1 MLEAFRRRRRN
12 RDIVERLWEEIVLRA
27 RHPHRFEQAGLPDTV
42 LGRFESLGLET
53 FLFVRRCGRDP
64 GLSELS
70 QDVIDRFMT
79 DLDHSM
85 RELGVGYLAVPKRMR
100 KLAGRFYA
108 RVRVLEAPLAQGDR
122 QGIADAL
129 RATVFRDAEGGEPNQ
144 ADHLAD
150 DLLHGAQ
157 WYDRLRSDDILAGR
171 LPRETTEPTR

>member
-12 RDIVERLWEEIVLRA
+12 REIVERLWEEIVLRA
-27 RHPHRFEQAGLPDTV
+27 RHPQRFEQGGLPDTV

-53 FLFVRRCGRDP
+53 FLFLRRCGSDAR
-64 GLSELS
+64 LAELS

-108 RVRVLEAPLAQGDR
+108 RVRVLEAPLAQEDR
-122 QGIADAL
+122 QALAEAL
-129 RATVFRDAEGGEPNQ
+129 RATVFRDAEGGDPARANE
-144 ADHLAD
+144 LAD
-150 DLLHGAQ
+150 DLIGGAR
-157 WYDRLRSDDILAGR
+157 WYDRLDADEILAGR
-171 LPRETTEPTR
+171 LPRHMTELT